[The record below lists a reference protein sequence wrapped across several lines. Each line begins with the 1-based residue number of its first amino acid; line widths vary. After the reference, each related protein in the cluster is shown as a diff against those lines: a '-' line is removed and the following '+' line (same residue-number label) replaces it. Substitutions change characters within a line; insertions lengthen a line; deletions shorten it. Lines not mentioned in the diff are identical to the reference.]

1 MKKLLSLTL
10 LLFLGVACSFAQ
22 DETEYTRKTWDFT
35 QGWSDETK
43 ADLIADAANWA
54 TNRTDANTGEVT
66 GWKDAKKLPGIL
78 SANGKVIKE
87 LDGISF
93 GTAGLSSSNN
103 ILLDPTS
110 IRISRTNME
119 FTLKT
124 KVKAGQTI
132 TLEYKSA
139 NGTATDRGFHCTTPG
154 VTLTQG
160 EEIALG
166 ANGWEGNPRVWTVD
180 ASVTE
185 PIEVT
190 FKAQPAGGLDIRLI
204 MIDQGDEPEVED
216 AAKVAFLYDTRVN
229 GYDLDN
235 DYAYVA
241 LASSS
246 SVEVTAIDI
255 ATEEITREGLMND
268 YEVVVN
274 SQSIRDNAVLKSLVA
289 FTPMLQIGSLYYSA
303 YGWGQT
309 VAAGANTAIAIPE
322 GKEEGALFD
331 DLPVE
336 DGMLDFGVP
345 VGGVTLGDYFA
356 NDEVVATVGDAVAIH
371 IHNAK
376 RNAYMM
382 LPAAIAQSEVALQ
395 MIPNAINVLKGT
407 KKAEGACAAPTIS
420 QEYGNGYTTV
430 TLKASGTI
438 VYTTDGTDPTE
449 ASAVYTEPIVLTEA
463 CTVKAMAMVDGYLNS
478 KVASADV
485 VIKSQTAVPS
495 ISIDKQAGKSI
506 VTISG
511 EGTIYY
517 NYQGVTSKTASGV
530 YAEAIEVTYPCEI
543 TAFAEAEG
551 CIASEVATAQVEVD
565 GVTVRE
571 NPLVTPFLAQK
582 ETYHEE
588 ESANATGKLNYYFSW
603 NKSGQSC
610 WDEANILD
618 QYTVTGSEGQDSI
631 VYVYGILPEEIFAPE
646 GAPWVI
652 ASSGQVMNWS
662 SDAPTNDNVGDES
675 NRNPAAPEDAGT
687 VSKANVTFGKITGT
701 ATANIRTAEKV
712 AGPFDVVAFVGNGN
726 GSSQPILE
734 IQISADGTTWTKL
747 ADVNMYPVRRCY
759 KKTRASYNETTPVF
773 VRIKDC
779 GKATNAMIYEINIY
793 GDGEDVS
800 AIEKVANNAAK
811 AVNAIYNLAGQ
822 KVSAGYKGIVI
833 KNGKKYM
840 VK

>member
-10 LLFLGVACSFAQ
+10 LIFFGVACTFAQ
-22 DETEYTRKTWDFT
+22 EGEEYTRKTWDFT
-35 QGWSDETK
+35 KGWSDETK
-43 ADLIADAANWA
+43 ADLIADGANWA

-66 GWKDAKKLPGIL
+66 GWKDNKKLSGIL
-78 SANGKVIKE
+78 AANGNVIKE

-93 GTAGLSSSNN
+93 GSAGLSGSNN
-103 ILLDPTS
+103 ILLDPTA
-110 IRISRTNME
+110 IRINRANME
-119 FTLKT
+119 FTLNT

-132 TLEYKSA
+132 TMEYKSA

-180 ASVTE
+180 ESVTE

-190 FKAQPAGGLDIRLI
+190 FKAQPAGGLDLRLI
-204 MIDQGDEPEVED
+204 MIDQGDEPEVEE
-216 AAKVAFLYDTRVN
+216 AAKVAFLYNSTVA
-229 GYDLDN
+229 GYDIDS

-246 SVEVTAIDI
+246 SVEVTAIDL
-255 ATEEITREGLMND
+255 ATEEVTREALMEYATVVSSASVQYND
-268 YEVVVN
+268 VV
-274 SQSIRDNAVLKSLVA
+274 KSLVA
-289 FTPMLQIGSLYYSA
+289 FTPMLQIGAANYA
-303 YGWGQT
+303 TYGWGQAVPEGET
-309 VAAGANTAIAIPE
+309 TAISVPE

-336 DGMLDFGVP
+336 DGLLELGVP
-345 VGGVTLGDYFA
+345 VDGVTLGSYFA
-356 NDEVVATVGDAVAIH
+356 NDEVIATVGEAVAIH
-371 IHNAK
+371 VHNAK

-382 LPAAIAQSEVALQ
+382 LPVAISQSEVALQ

-407 KKAEGACAAPTIS
+407 KKAEGACAAPVVEQT
-420 QEYGNGYTTV
+420 YGNGYTTV
-430 TLKASGTI
+430 TLKAAGTI
-438 VYTTDGTDPTE
+438 VYTTNGEDPTE
-449 ASAVYTEPIVLTEA
+449 ASALYTEPLTLTEA

-478 KVASADV
+478 KVTSADV
-485 VIKSQTAVPS
+485 IIKTQTAAPT
-495 ISIDKQAGKSI
+495 ISVDKQDGKSI

-511 EGTIYY
+511 DGTIYY
-517 NYQGVTSKTASGV
+517 NYVGSTDKAASGV
-530 YAEAIEVTYPCEI
+530 YTEPIELTYPCTI
-543 TAFAEAEG
+543 TAFAEAESM
-551 CIASEVATAQVEVD
+551 IASESASEKVEVN
-565 GVTVRE
+565 GAVVRE

-588 ESANATGKLNYYFSW
+588 ESDNATSKLNYYFSW

-610 WDEANILD
+610 WDESNILD
-618 QYTVTGSEGQDSI
+618 QYTVTGSEGQDST
-631 VYVYGILPEEIFAPE
+631 VYVYGFLPEEIFAPE
-646 GAPWVI
+646 GAAWVI

-662 SDAPTNDNVGDES
+662 SDAPTNTDIANEV
-675 NRNPAAPEDAGT
+675 NRNPATPEDAGS
-687 VSKANVTFGKITGT
+687 VSKANVTFGKITGA

-726 GSSQPILE
+726 SSSKPTLE
-734 IQISADGTTWTKL
+734 IQISADGVEWTRL

-759 KKTRASYNETTPVF
+759 KKTRASYNETTPVY

-779 GKATNAMIYEINIY
+779 GKATNAMVYEINIY
-793 GDGEDVS
+793 GDGEDPS
-800 AIEKVANNAAK
+800 AIALPTSKPQNLPTS
-811 AVNAIYNLAGQ
+811 IYNLAGQ
-822 KVSAGYKGIVI
+822 KVSADYKGIVI
-833 KNGKKYM
+833 RGGKKYI